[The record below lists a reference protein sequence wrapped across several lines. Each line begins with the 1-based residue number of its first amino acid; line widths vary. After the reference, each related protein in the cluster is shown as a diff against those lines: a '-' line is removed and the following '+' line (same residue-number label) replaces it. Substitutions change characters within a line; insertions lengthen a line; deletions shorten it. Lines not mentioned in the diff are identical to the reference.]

1 MRSTTNS
8 DVSDDG
14 NSQNRVEKIDWT
26 FVDCTDS
33 REPLFEIR
41 IEGNRQHFQDRD
53 NLGIRDILINDPDDV
68 PQILI
73 NAMQE
78 LESG

>member
-1 MRSTTNS
+1 MRSTTIS

-14 NSQNRVEKIDWT
+14 NYQNSAEMIDWT
-26 FVDCTDS
+26 FVDYTDS

-41 IEGNRQHFQDRD
+41 IEGNRQPIQDHD
-53 NLGIRDILINDPDDV
+53 NLGIRDILINHPDDV